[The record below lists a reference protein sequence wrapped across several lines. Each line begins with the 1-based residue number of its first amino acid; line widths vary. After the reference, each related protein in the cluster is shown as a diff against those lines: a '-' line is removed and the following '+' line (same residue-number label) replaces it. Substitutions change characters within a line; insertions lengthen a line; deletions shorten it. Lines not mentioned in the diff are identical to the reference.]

1 MKPKSLIVS
10 IVLLALLVNANIAV
24 AQKANDS
31 SREWEAVKAL
41 AGGERVNVR
50 LKDGKKVEG
59 TVRSAS
65 DSLLSLNRGANPVDL
80 NRDSVS
86 KVYRLVPRS
95 AARSVGKSA
104 AIGAGIGFGAG
115 AAVGIAGGT
124 YEDLET
130 TGLVGL
136 LGGLGAAIGAGIGA
150 LVGAMYVKQRRVLIF
165 EAK

>member
-1 MKPKSLIVS
+1 MKSKTVIVS
-10 IVLLALLVNANIAV
+10 IVLLALLANSNIAV

-31 SREWEAVKAL
+31 AREWGAVKAL
-41 AGGERVNVR
+41 AAGERMIVR
-50 LKDGKKVEG
+50 LKDGKKLEG
-59 TVRSAS
+59 TLRSVS
-65 DSLLSLNRGANPVDL
+65 DTQLVLNRGNNSADL

-115 AAVGIAGGT
+115 AAVGVAGGS

-130 TGLVGL
+130 AELVGF

-150 LVGAMYVKQRRVLIF
+150 FVGALYVKPRRELIY
-165 EAK
+165 EVK